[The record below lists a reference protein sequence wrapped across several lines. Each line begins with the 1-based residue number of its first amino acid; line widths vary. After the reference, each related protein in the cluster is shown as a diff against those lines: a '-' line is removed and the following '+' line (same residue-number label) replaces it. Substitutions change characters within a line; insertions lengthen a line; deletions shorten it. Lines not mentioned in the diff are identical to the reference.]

1 MQNYEALKY
10 HWSDTRLPVTI
21 NVTPI
26 SIDQLDTATAQ
37 VLASYRYKDI
47 EAIQNVEDI
56 PGGFVI
62 ISRPY
67 GRMVKIRYYGFNF
80 IMQTFELNYY
90 LFSIYSSAQIEKKY
104 SKKSKKEL

>member
-1 MQNYEALKY
+1 
-10 HWSDTRLPVTI
+10 VTI
-21 NVTPI
+21 NITPI

-47 EAIQNVEDI
+47 EAIQHVEDI

-67 GRMVKIRYYGFNF
+67 GRMVK
-80 IMQTFELNYY
+80 MQTF
-90 LFSIYSSAQIEKKY
+90 
-104 SKKSKKEL
+104 